1 MSDFTEFVHQQMN
14 EDEVFEKI
22 WSARNRLLGFPQH
35 GAKTFREM
43 NLSQT
48 ESDLVAQIWDHP
60 DFDFAMD
67 AIIRYYTAERITQRA
82 RAMHRAKRHA
92 LVIVRYREELL
103 RTDRDIPAQ
112 QVHHEGV

>member
-1 MSDFTEFVHQQMN
+1 MSDFTVFVHQQMN

-60 DFDFAMD
+60 DFDLAMD
-67 AIIRYYTAERITQRA
+67 AIIRFYTAERSRQRI

-92 LVIVRYREELL
+92 LVIVRYRGELL
-103 RTDRDIPAQ
+103 RTDRNTPIRS
-112 QVHHEGV
+112 VCKW

>member
-48 ESDLVAQIWDHP
+48 ESDLVSQVWEHP
-60 DFDFAMD
+60 NFDLAMD
-67 AIIRYYTAERITQRA
+67 AIIRFYTAESNRQRA
-82 RAMHRAKRHA
+82 RAMHRAKRHS
-92 LVIVRYREELL
+92 LVIVRYREDLL
-103 RTDRDIPAQ
+103 RTNSDIPKQ
-112 QVHHEGV
+112 EVHHEGV

>member
-60 DFDFAMD
+60 DFDLAMD
-67 AIIRYYTAERITQRA
+67 AIIRYYTAERSSQRV
-82 RAMHRAKRHA
+82 RAMHRAKRHS

-103 RTDRDIPAQ
+103 RTNSDIPKQ